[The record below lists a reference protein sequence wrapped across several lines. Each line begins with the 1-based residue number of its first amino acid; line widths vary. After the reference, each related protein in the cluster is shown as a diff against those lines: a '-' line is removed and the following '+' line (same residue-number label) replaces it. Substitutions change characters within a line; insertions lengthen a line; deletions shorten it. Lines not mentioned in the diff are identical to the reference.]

1 MITAMSWNLVMLMK
15 GNSGAEKVK
24 DVEKLTNE
32 LSVMRR
38 ELDDVKEVLR
48 GLIQV
53 IMSREE
59 GLDED
64 EYN

>member
-1 MITAMSWNLVMLMK
+1 MK
-15 GNSGAEKVK
+15 GGVTSKVN
-24 DVEKLTNE
+24 DVEKLSNE
-32 LSVMRR
+32 VVTMRK
-38 ELDDVKEVLR
+38 ELEDVKEVLK

>member
-1 MITAMSWNLVMLMK
+1 MK
-15 GNSGAEKVK
+15 GGATDKIK
-24 DVEKLTNE
+24 DVEKLSNE
-32 LSVMRR
+32 VVTMRR
-38 ELDDVKEVLR
+38 ELEDVKEVLK

>member
-1 MITAMSWNLVMLMK
+1 MEMCKNLVMLMK
-15 GNSGAEKVK
+15 GNNNTNKLK
-24 DVEKLTNE
+24 DVEKLNNE
-32 LSVMRR
+32 LTVMRR

-59 GLDED
+59 GLDDD